1 VPKMIS
7 SIDELIQKMV
17 SGDKRALGK
26 IITLMEEDSSS
37 SAYIVSKIYPLT
49 GKAYILGITGPPGSG
64 KSSIVDKLVS
74 CYRNENLKV
83 GVIAID
89 PTSPFTG
96 GAILGDRIRMRSHYT
111 DKNVFIRSMATR
123 GTLGGLSRA
132 TSDSVKALDAFGND
146 VIIIETVG
154 AGQVEVD
161 IVKVADTVVVV
172 SVPDM
177 GDTIQKL
184 KAGIME
190 IGNIFAVNKADI
202 DGAEKCILEIKMM
215 LELSETKN
223 GWVPPIVKTFG
234 DRDNGANE
242 LYEAIKNHHKYLLE
256 SGRQEKKKIAR
267 GKADLIYI
275 LQNLFI
281 KKFYEAIN
289 EEELEELGK
298 KIASREKDPY
308 TIIEELI
315 PRLKK
320 FL

>member
-1 VPKMIS
+1 MIS

-267 GKADLIYI
+267 GKVDLIYI

-298 KIASREKDPY
+298 KIANREKDPY

>member
-1 VPKMIS
+1 
-7 SIDELIQKMV
+7 MV
-17 SGDKRALGK
+17 SGDKGHLENYYTNGRGF
-26 IITLMEEDSSS
+26 IS

-64 KSSIVDKLVS
+64 KSSIEDTLVS
-74 CYRNENLKV
+74 CDRNENLKV

-242 LYEAIKNHHKYLLE
+242 PYEAIKNHHKYLLE

-275 LQNLFI
+275 LQNL
-281 KKFYEAIN
+281 
-289 EEELEELGK
+289 LL
-298 KIASREKDPY
+298 KILRGY
-308 TIIEELI
+308 Q
-315 PRLKK
+315 
-320 FL
+320 

>member
-1 VPKMIS
+1 MIS

-26 IITLMEEDSSS
+26 IITLMEEDPSS

-49 GKAYILGITGPPGSG
+49 GKAYIVGITGPPGSG

-96 GAILGDRIRMRSHYT
+96 GAILGDRIRMRGHYT

-190 IGNIFAVNKADI
+190 IGDIFAVNKADI

-267 GKADLIYI
+267 GKVDLIYI

-298 KIASREKDPY
+298 KIANREKDPY

>member
-1 VPKMIS
+1 MIS

-26 IITLMEEDSSS
+26 IITLMEEDPSS

-49 GKAYILGITGPPGSG
+49 GKAYIVGITGPPGSG

-83 GVIAID
+83 GIIAID

-96 GAILGDRIRMRSHYT
+96 GAILGDRIRMRGHYT

-267 GKADLIYI
+267 GKVDLIYI

-298 KIASREKDPY
+298 KIANREKDPY

>member
-1 VPKMIS
+1 MIS

-26 IITLMEEDSSS
+26 IITLMEEDTSS

-49 GKAYILGITGPPGSG
+49 GKAYIMGITGPPGSG

-111 DKNVFIRSMATR
+111 DKDVFIRSMATR

-190 IGNIFAVNKADI
+190 IGDIFAVNKADI

>member
-1 VPKMIS
+1 MIS

-26 IITLMEEDSSS
+26 IITLMEEDPSS

-49 GKAYILGITGPPGSG
+49 GKAYIVGITGPPGSG

-83 GVIAID
+83 GIIAID

-96 GAILGDRIRMRSHYT
+96 GAILGDRIRMRGHYT

-190 IGNIFAVNKADI
+190 IGDIFAVNKADI

-267 GKADLIYI
+267 GKVDLIYI

-298 KIASREKDPY
+298 KIANREKDPY

>member
-1 VPKMIS
+1 MIS

>member
-1 VPKMIS
+1 MIS

-96 GAILGDRIRMRSHYT
+96 SAILGDRIRMRSHYT

-123 GTLGGLSRA
+123 GTLGSLSRA

>member
-1 VPKMIS
+1 MIS

-49 GKAYILGITGPPGSG
+49 GKAYIVGITGPPGSG

>member
-1 VPKMIS
+1 MIS

-49 GKAYILGITGPPGSG
+49 GKAYILGITGPPGSS

>member
-1 VPKMIS
+1 MIS

-49 GKAYILGITGPPGSG
+49 GKAYIVGITGPPGSG

-111 DKNVFIRSMATR
+111 DKDVFIRSMATR

-190 IGNIFAVNKADI
+190 IGDIFAVNKADI

-298 KIASREKDPY
+298 KIANREKDPY